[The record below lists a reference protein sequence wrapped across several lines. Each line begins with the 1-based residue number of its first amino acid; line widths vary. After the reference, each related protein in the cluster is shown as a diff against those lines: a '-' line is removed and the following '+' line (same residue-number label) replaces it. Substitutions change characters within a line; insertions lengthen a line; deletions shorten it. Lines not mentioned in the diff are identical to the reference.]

1 MFTKKVFI
9 SSLSIMFAL
18 SGISVVQAQN
28 TGEQKTNSDISE
40 LLTLDENNSEF
51 LKTLMKDGYAELGRY
66 KVEKIKDN
74 VYHWDEG
81 TKKLPGGATDE
92 NGAMNNPSSM
102 YFVFTEDGVVLVD
115 LGNGSQ
121 NEEVFKTLKQLL
133 NL

>member
-66 KVEKIKDN
+66 KVEKSKIMFIIGMKEQRN
-74 VYHWDEG
+74 
-81 TKKLPGGATDE
+81 
-92 NGAMNNPSSM
+92 
-102 YFVFTEDGVVLVD
+102 FLV
-115 LGNGSQ
+115 
-121 NEEVFKTLKQLL
+121 EQLMKMGQ
-133 NL
+133 

>member
-1 MFTKKVFI
+1 MHVSALFYIIIEKEGIWMFTKKVFI

-66 KVEKIKDN
+66 KVEKIKR
-74 VYHWDEG
+74 
-81 TKKLPGGATDE
+81 
-92 NGAMNNPSSM
+92 
-102 YFVFTEDGVVLVD
+102 
-115 LGNGSQ
+115 
-121 NEEVFKTLKQLL
+121 
-133 NL
+133 

>member
-1 MFTKKVFI
+1 MHVFDMHVSALFYIIIEKEGIWMFTKKVFI

-66 KVEKIKDN
+66 KEKN
-74 VYHWDEG
+74 
-81 TKKLPGGATDE
+81 
-92 NGAMNNPSSM
+92 
-102 YFVFTEDGVVLVD
+102 
-115 LGNGSQ
+115 Q
-121 NEEVFKTLKQLL
+121 R
-133 NL
+133 

>member
-1 MFTKKVFI
+1 MIIRKGGKYGCLQKSVICFLRFF
-9 SSLSIMFAL
+9 SSVMSAL

-81 TKKLPGGATDE
+81 TKETSWWS
-92 NGAMNNPSSM
+92 N
-102 YFVFTEDGVVLVD
+102 
-115 LGNGSQ
+115 
-121 NEEVFKTLKQLL
+121 
-133 NL
+133 